1 MTDLQQTYYRQV
13 KNPNPVFTPRKGA
26 GTLKF
31 CEKLMEKA
39 VGFTS
44 RFDFAI
50 HVAHARSRGLR
61 RRMPPVLRRRAIDAL
76 LQGLCF
82 HYDPLANRVQCSIT
96 TLAIECGLA
105 TESGAGKLSITR
117 ATRALTFLSE
127 LGLITYQ
134 TEYDPLI
141 GCYIPSD
148 ITFTPALFAALR
160 EWGWRIPF
168 ALGAVL
174 AVVAL
179 WLRRQLDETSQ
190 QETRALKEAG
200 SLKGLWR
207 NRRAFIMVLGFTAA
221 GSLCFYTFTT
231 YMQKYLVNT
240 AGMHANVASGIMTA
254 ALFVFMLIQPL
265 IGALSDKIGRR
276 TSMLCFGSLAAIFTV
291 PILSALQNVSSP
303 YAAFGLVMCALLIVS
318 FYTSISGI
326 LKAEMFPAQ
335 VRALGVG
342 LSYAVANAI
351 FGGSAEYVALS
362 LKSIGMETAFFW
374 YVTLMAVVAFLVSLM
389 LHRKGKGMRL

>member
-82 HYDPLANRVQCSIT
+82 HYDPLA
-96 TLAIECGLA
+96 IECGLA

-141 GCYIPSD
+141 GCYIPTD
-148 ITFTPALFAALR
+148 IMFTPALFAALDVSEDAVAAARRSRVEWENRQRKKQGLDTQGMDELIAKAWRFVR
-160 EWGWRIPF
+160 ERFRSYQTELKSRGIKRARARRDANRERQDIVT
-168 ALGAVL
+168 LVK
-174 AVVAL
+174 
-179 WLRRQLDETSQ
+179 RQL
-190 QETRALKEAG
+190 TREISEGRFTANREAVKREVERRVKERMIL
-200 SLKGLWR
+200 SR
-207 NRRAFIMVLGFTAA
+207 NRNYSRLATA
-221 GSLCFYTFTT
+221 
-231 YMQKYLVNT
+231 
-240 AGMHANVASGIMTA
+240 
-254 ALFVFMLIQPL
+254 
-265 IGALSDKIGRR
+265 
-276 TSMLCFGSLAAIFTV
+276 
-291 PILSALQNVSSP
+291 SP
-303 YAAFGLVMCALLIVS
+303 
-318 FYTSISGI
+318 
-326 LKAEMFPAQ
+326 
-335 VRALGVG
+335 
-342 LSYAVANAI
+342 
-351 FGGSAEYVALS
+351 
-362 LKSIGMETAFFW
+362 
-374 YVTLMAVVAFLVSLM
+374 
-389 LHRKGKGMRL
+389 

>member
-82 HYDPLANRVQCSIT
+82 HYDPLA
-96 TLAIECGLA
+96 IECGLA

-141 GCYIPSD
+141 GCYIPTD
-148 ITFTPALFAALR
+148 ITFTPALFAALDVSEVAVASAR
-160 EWGWRIPF
+160 RSRVEWENRQRKKQGLD
-168 ALGAVL
+168 ALGMDELIAKAWRFVRERFRSYQTEL
-174 AVVAL
+174 KSRGIKRARARRDANRERQDIVTLVK
-179 WLRRQLDETSQ
+179 RQL
-190 QETRALKEAG
+190 TREISEGRFTANREAVKREVERRVKERMIL
-200 SLKGLWR
+200 SR
-207 NRRAFIMVLGFTAA
+207 NRNYSRLATA
-221 GSLCFYTFTT
+221 
-231 YMQKYLVNT
+231 
-240 AGMHANVASGIMTA
+240 
-254 ALFVFMLIQPL
+254 
-265 IGALSDKIGRR
+265 
-276 TSMLCFGSLAAIFTV
+276 
-291 PILSALQNVSSP
+291 SP
-303 YAAFGLVMCALLIVS
+303 
-318 FYTSISGI
+318 
-326 LKAEMFPAQ
+326 
-335 VRALGVG
+335 
-342 LSYAVANAI
+342 
-351 FGGSAEYVALS
+351 
-362 LKSIGMETAFFW
+362 
-374 YVTLMAVVAFLVSLM
+374 
-389 LHRKGKGMRL
+389 